1 MKQLY
6 TVTVELNAVV
16 WAESPAEAKQIA
28 YDQRAITDQAS
39 NLWIDDY
46 DAYLSHG
53 LMPDNTWSL
62 DDLVF
67 HEGDYDLTIRECL
80 ETEK

>member
-16 WAESPAEAKQIA
+16 WAESPAEAKEIA
-28 YDQRAITDQAS
+28 HDQRAITDQAS
-39 NLWIDDY
+39 SLWIDDY
-46 DAYLSHG
+46 DAYPSRG
-53 LMPDNTWSL
+53 SMPDNTWSL

-80 ETEK
+80 ETEE